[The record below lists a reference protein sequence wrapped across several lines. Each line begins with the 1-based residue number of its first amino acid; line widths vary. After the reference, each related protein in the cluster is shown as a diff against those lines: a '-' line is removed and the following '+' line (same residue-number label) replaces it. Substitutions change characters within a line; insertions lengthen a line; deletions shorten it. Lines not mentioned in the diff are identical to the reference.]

1 MKFGPRNIVVICF
14 TDSLHIN
21 ILRTFDHINKITI
34 FCLHHITFMFGAPGE
49 IRTPTTRNLN
59 PVPLPVGLQGHYSK
73 LMNILKNVIT
83 SIGIQNSIA
92 TILAIPNVS
101 FAISNACVFMLLIV
115 LFRCMVVG
123 NEGIEPP

>member
-1 MKFGPRNIVVICF
+1 MRGLNPPPLPIG
-14 TDSLHIN
+14 LHG
-21 ILRTFDHINKITI
+21 LFRT
-34 FCLHHITFMFGAPGE
+34 GAPGE

-92 TILAIPNVS
+92 TILAICIAS
-101 FAISNACVFMLLIV
+101 LAFSNACVFKWLLII
-115 LFRCMVVG
+115 LFRYMVVG